1 MSHSVEMTTGSLA
14 SPKSVPDTGTV
25 LKQTDPDARSVRV
38 SFSSGP
44 VIHRTVQLSAIVTV
58 FVSV

>member
-1 MSHSVEMTTGSLA
+1 MSHSVEMTIGSVA
-14 SPKSVPDTGTV
+14 SPKSPPDTGTV

-38 SFSSGP
+38 SFSGGL
-44 VIHRTVQLSAIVTV
+44 VVHRTAQLSAIVTV